1 MADIEIEIDGK
12 TLKAT
17 TDAMVIQI
25 ADEAGIYIPRFCY
38 HKHLSVAANCRMCL
52 VEVEKS
58 GKPLPACATPCMPGM
73 KVFTRSPKALAAQ
86 KAVMEFLLIN
96 HPLDCPIC
104 DQGGECELQ
113 DLTMGFGGP
122 KSFYNE
128 GKRSVKDKDI
138 GPLIET
144 EMTRC
149 IQCTRC
155 VRFGAEIA
163 GMRELGA
170 TGRGED
176 MEIGTYIEHA
186 MKSEVSGNVID
197 ICPVGAL
204 TSKPFRFSARAWELE
219 QRPTVSQHDCLGSNL
234 YAHVRNGKVMRM
246 VPRENQTINETW
258 ISDRDRFSYEGLY
271 HADRTAKPLI
281 KQNGVWQEV
290 TWQTAI
296 EFAVSRVQQIIQTH
310 GADQVGAL
318 ASPSSSLEEFYL
330 LQKLMRGLGSS
341 NVDYR
346 LREVD
351 FSDQDSLPAYPSLGM
366 TLTDLEHK
374 DAIFLV
380 GSNIQKEQP
389 SAGLR
394 VRKAFLKG
402 ARVMALNC
410 YDYDFHFDLSTKQIV
425 SPDEIVPALAGV
437 LKALSA
443 STTTELGDTVIG
455 AIADV
460 SANETHVAMAI
471 QLQAAQNATVI
482 LGHIALNHPQ
492 AALIRTLSEA
502 IATAAGAQYGVLT
515 EGANAAGAWFAGAIP
530 HRGVAAA
537 SIAKPGLDAQSM
549 LAKSLRAYFLLNV
562 EPDLDCS
569 NPVAATESLQAAEFV
584 VSLSLFRNSVID
596 QHADVILPIAAF
608 VEKSGTLVN
617 CSGEWQTFKGV
628 ALPYEESR
636 PAWKVLRVLGT
647 IFELDGFDYASSEE
661 IHHELKLLAAK
672 LTPLPTVTRHIH
684 SEQLKASSAQAVHR
698 IGTIPLYSVDSL
710 VRRAKALQAAQ
721 PVLEGVVASVRIHP
735 TLAEKLQLQEGE
747 MVTVKQKQ
755 GQIRMPV
762 RFDDKTSDR
771 GVYIAGGIA
780 ETSGL
785 SELYGVIELQK

>member
-17 TDAMVIQI
+17 TDTMVIQV

-73 KVFTRSPKALAAQ
+73 KVFTKSPKALAAQ

-122 KSFYNE
+122 KSFFNE

-155 VRFGAEIA
+155 VRFGAEVA

-170 TGRGED
+170 TSRGED
-176 MEIGTYIEHA
+176 MEIGTYVEHA

-234 YAHVRNGKVMRM
+234 YAHVRNGKVMRL
-246 VPRENQTINETW
+246 VPRENMTINETW

-271 HADRTAKPLI
+271 HTDRTTKPLI
-281 KQNGVWQEV
+281 KKNGTWQEV

-296 EFAVSRVQQIIQTH
+296 EFTVSRVQQIIKIH
-310 GADQVGAL
+310 GAEEIGAL

-341 NVDYR
+341 NVDHR
-346 LREVD
+346 LRQTD
-351 FSDQDSLPAYPSLGM
+351 FSDDGSLPAYPSLGM
-366 TLTDLEHK
+366 TLAELAQKE
-374 DAIFLV
+374 AIFLI

-402 ARVMALNC
+402 AKIMALNC
-410 YDYDFHFDLSTKQIV
+410 YDYDFHFDLSEKQIV
-425 SPDEIVPALAGV
+425 SPDEIVAALAGI
-437 LKALSA
+437 LKALSLNA
-443 STTTELGDTVIG
+443 TVMMDDAVTA

-460 SANETHVAMAI
+460 SVNEQHAAI
-471 QLQAAQNATVI
+471 AKQLQASQNAVVI
-482 LGHIALNHPQ
+482 LGNMAMNHPE
-492 AALIRTLSEA
+492 AALIRTLAAA
-502 IATAAGAQYGVLT
+502 IAKAAGAQYGLLT

-530 HRGVAAA
+530 HRGVANA
-537 SIAKPGLDAQSM
+537 SVLKPGLNAQSM
-549 LAKSLRAYFLLNV
+549 LTKRLQAYFLLNV
-562 EPDLDCS
+562 EPDLDCA
-569 NPVAATESLQAAEFV
+569 NPVVATEALATAEFV

-617 CSGEWQTFKGV
+617 SADEWQTFRGI
-628 ALPYEESR
+628 ALPHEESR
-636 PAWKVLRVLGT
+636 PAWKVLRVLGN

-661 IHHELKLLAAK
+661 IHHELKLMAAK
-672 LTPLPTVTRHIH
+672 LAPIRAVSHPMTA
-684 SEQLKASSAQAVHR
+684 SQLKAPSTQSLYR
-698 IGTIPLYSVDSL
+698 IGAIPIYSGDSL

-721 PVLEGVVASVRIHP
+721 PILEGIVASVRIHP
-735 TLAEKLQLQEGE
+735 ATAAKLQLQEGE

-755 GQIRMPV
+755 GQIRLPV
-762 RFDDKTSDR
+762 RLDDKSSER
-771 GVYIAGGIA
+771 GVYIAGGII

-785 SELYGVIELQK
+785 SELYGALELQK